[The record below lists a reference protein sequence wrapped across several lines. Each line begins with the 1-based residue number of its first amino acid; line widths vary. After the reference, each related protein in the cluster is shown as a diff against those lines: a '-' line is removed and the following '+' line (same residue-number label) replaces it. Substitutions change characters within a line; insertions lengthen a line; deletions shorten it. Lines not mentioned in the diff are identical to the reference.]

1 MPLIYTITNGTTE
14 QAELIRNSIENRDTS
29 QIEQVVAAVQA
40 SGGLQYTR
48 EMAEKQVSL
57 AKQQLQTLPNNSY
70 RTILADLADFALAR
84 SF

>member
-1 MPLIYTITNGTTE
+1 M
-14 QAELIRNSIENRDTS
+14 
-29 QIEQVVAAVQA
+29 VAAVQA

-48 EMAEKQVSL
+48 EMAEQQVSL
-57 AKQQLQTLPNNSY
+57 AKQQLQILPDNSY